1 MIKSLKLFSLM
12 HFPFNWCPYLQ
23 LQNAKLNISNFTVTF
38 NREETNTYILL
49 CDKEIKPKKN
59 KITY

>member
-1 MIKSLKLFSLM
+1 M